1 MNESVSLFNFGF
13 CLNYNFIVK
22 QIINYYYHNDSPMCI
37 ASHIDTTTLAD
48 GTYELVP
55 ESESEQREAQVNL
68 TEATEDPNSNPEEPK
83 TATPRKAS
91 LGACPSILNLCNL
104 LLFLS
109 TCAFKFIGVDWN
121 LSCMILGTYA

>member
-37 ASHIDTTTLAD
+37 ASLIDTTTLAD

-68 TEATEDPNSNPEEPK
+68 TEIAEDLNQSSEEPK
-83 TATPRKAS
+83 ASFAQEGKPRS
-91 LGACPSILNLCNL
+91 MSC
-104 LLFLS
+104 LF
-109 TCAFKFIGVDWN
+109 
-121 LSCMILGTYA
+121 

>member
-22 QIINYYYHNDSPMCI
+22 QIINYYHHTTHTC
-37 ASHIDTTTLAD
+37 AFHIDSTTLAD

-68 TEATEDPNSNPEEPK
+68 TEATEDLNPISEEPRSSYAQEGK
-83 TATPRKAS
+83 PRS
-91 LGACPSILNLCNL
+91 MS
-104 LLFLS
+104 FY
-109 TCAFKFIGVDWN
+109 FKFMQHIIVPIY
-121 LSCMILGTYA
+121 LCI

>member
-22 QIINYYYHNDSPMCI
+22 QVISCYRHTTHTC
-37 ASHIDTTTLAD
+37 AFHIDSTTLAD

-68 TEATEDPNSNPEEPK
+68 TEAAQNPNPISEESRSSYAQEGKPQ
-83 TATPRKAS
+83 S
-91 LGACPSILNLCNL
+91 MSYY
-104 LLFLS
+104 
-109 TCAFKFIGVDWN
+109 FKFMQLIIVPIY
-121 LSCMILGTYA
+121 LCI